1 MKDFDHLMS
10 VWQEQPKKD
19 QLSVDD
25 VLKQVKKGING
36 LSRKLFW
43 NIAIMILTLGG
54 LFTVMLFFVFNS
66 WATYLGIVIILIT
79 VLLSL
84 LMMLRDYRI
93 ISKQDITINP
103 AAYLQDLKEYQRNR
117 SKLYGKL
124 YYIYVLLM
132 STGLFL
138 YFLEVLQNTSTMF
151 KAVAYSV
158 YVAFVLF
165 STFYIRHQFVKNEQE
180 KLNLIIDRLTRLQ
193 NQFD

>member
-25 VLKQVKKGING
+25 VLRQVKKGING
-36 LSRKLFW
+36 LSRRLFW
-43 NIAIMILTLGG
+43 NITTMILTLGG

-66 WATYLGIVIILIT
+66 WATYLGIVIILVT

-84 LMMLRDYRI
+84 LVMLRDYRI

-117 SKLYGKL
+117 TKLYGRL

-138 YFLEVLQNTSTMF
+138 YFLEVLQSTSTMF
-151 KAVAYSV
+151 KAIAYSV
-158 YVAFVLF
+158 YVAFILF
-165 STFYIRHQFVKNEQE
+165 STFYIRGQFVKNEQE